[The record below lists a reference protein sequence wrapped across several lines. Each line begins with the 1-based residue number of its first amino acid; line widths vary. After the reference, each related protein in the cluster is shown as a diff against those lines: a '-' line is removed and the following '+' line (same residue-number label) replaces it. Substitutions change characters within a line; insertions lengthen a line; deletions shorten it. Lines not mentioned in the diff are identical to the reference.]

1 MSPNEVSEEPKRPP
15 GSIPSRMSQER
26 KRYYK
31 KARYIISRQKINVDI
46 LGTLEEY
53 NKKTFQKKCSIWI
66 SYIGGLVD
74 DINPASLIEF
84 SCVRVERGSDG
95 DVVESVPIDVQDS
108 QGGPKV
114 GAKLSPSQIAQLEQP
129 LASKENNLEK
139 NVIYW

>member
-1 MSPNEVSEEPKRPP
+1 MSPSEVREEPKRPP

-26 KRYYK
+26 NRYCK
-31 KARYIISRQKINVDI
+31 KARYYITSENIIAKSSI
-46 LGTLEEY
+46 L
-53 NKKTFQKKCSIWI
+53 I

-139 NVIYW
+139 NVIY